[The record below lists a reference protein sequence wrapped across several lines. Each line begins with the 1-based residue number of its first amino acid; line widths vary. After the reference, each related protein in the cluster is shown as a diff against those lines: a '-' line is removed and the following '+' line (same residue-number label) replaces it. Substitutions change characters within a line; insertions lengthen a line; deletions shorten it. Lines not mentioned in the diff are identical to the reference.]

1 MPTVIPITSLTDDS
15 RLLPYANQRDA
26 HLRAAHLREVGGIA
40 ADSAQVEA
48 PAWDGAEREESE
60 RGGGGEA
67 GLFVA
72 EGELVVR
79 TLLWSVYE
87 VRSLLVREGYLAKFE
102 RDLHELEAR
111 TGVPLPVFVA
121 PQRALDEIV
130 GFHIHRG
137 VLGCG
142 SRNGRSHTARWQ
154 TEAGGTRC
162 GGADWSEE
170 GLIASSRTLVL
181 LEDLSN
187 HDNVGGIFRNIGC
200 LCPVERTAVLLSPR
214 CCDPL
219 YRKSLRVSMGHA
231 LRVPFVQV
239 DDWGAMLARVERA
252 GFTVVAMETGEG
264 AMEIASMEWPERVA
278 LVLGAEGPGLR
289 RETIARAGLRV
300 RIPMASGVDS
310 LNVATAAGVA
320 LSWMRLV

>member
-1 MPTVIPITSLTDDS
+1 MPTVIPITSLADDP

-26 HLRAAHLREVGGIA
+26 YLRAAHLRDIDKSA
-40 ADSAQVEA
+40 PDSAQVEA
-48 PAWDGAEREESE
+48 DAGDS
-60 RGGGGEA
+60 

-79 TLLWSVYE
+79 TLLHSAYE
-87 VRSLLVREGYLAKFE
+87 VRSLLVREGHLAKFE
-102 RDLHELEAR
+102 RDLHDLERR
-111 TGVPLPVFVA
+111 TGKPLPAFVA
-121 PQRALDEIV
+121 SQHVMDEIV

-137 VLGCG
+137 VLACGCRKTG
-142 SRNGRSHTARWQ
+142 SQAATTQPAAADARP
-154 TEAGGTRC
+154 ASS
-162 GGADWSEE
+162 AWSEE
-170 GLIASSRTLVL
+170 DLIANARTLVL

-200 LCPVERTAVLLSPR
+200 LCPVERTAALLSPR

-231 LRVPFVQV
+231 LRVPFAQAEEWSATL
-239 DDWGAMLARVERA
+239 DRIEQA
-252 GFTVVAMETGEG
+252 GFTIVAMETSE
-264 AMEIASMEWPERVA
+264 AAVPIAEVVWPERVA

-300 RIPMASGVDS
+300 RIPMAPGADS
-310 LNVATAAGVA
+310 LNVATAAGIA